1 MRLPRRGNVR
11 LDVVS
16 TARPRLSVHTLSDV
30 RFEALKSA
38 LGVGHEMEQ
47 VFTETVQLLR

>member
-1 MRLPRRGNVR
+1 MMLPRRGNVR

-16 TARPRLSVHTLSDV
+16 TARPRLSIHPLSDV

-38 LGVGHEMEQ
+38 LGVGREMEQ
-47 VFTETVQLLR
+47 VFTEIQELLR